1 MNNSK
6 LPSRRSLRR
15 TGQSPQADGTYAI
28 YKSHARN
35 KIAAGLI
42 PLGKSEEASLET
54 IIPTADVDACEDE
67 YEPETDEE
75 AEG

>member
-1 MNNSK
+1 MFQSFN
-6 LPSRRSLRR
+6 PAFC
-15 TGQSPQADGTYAI
+15 QSPQADGTHAI

-67 YEPETDEE
+67 DEPETDEE
-75 AEG
+75 AEGDEQ